1 MNPIRILS
9 QPTEKY
15 ESMKFGTGKKGEIG
29 KLDNIKQRE
38 EKGREEREGVG
49 EKMAE
54 VVEERTYV

>member
-1 MNPIRILS
+1 MNPIGILS

-38 EKGREEREGVG
+38 EKREKVWW
-49 EKMAE
+49 KKWQKL
-54 VVEERTYV
+54 